1 MAHIHYWLGR
11 GLLAACIIQGG
22 LGFVFAASFPNA
34 VVQAWPRIL
43 YGVVAVI
50 AYLTYTTFGVIRP
63 VILEERGKK
72 RRAEEEMS
80 SRNTVLRRED
90 GLNPMGSGAVYSY
103 GYGYGG
109 EMARF

>member
-63 VILEERGKK
+63 VILEERGKR
-72 RRAEEEMS
+72 RRAEEEMQ
-80 SRNTVLRRED
+80 SRDTRTGGEMD
-90 GLNPMGSGAVYSY
+90 SMGAGAVYNY
-103 GYGYGG
+103 GYGYGQ
-109 EMARF
+109 EMRRF